1 MVVLSRVIVTVDVFS
16 NEYVV
21 VIETVVVLPA
31 MAAVDV
37 GRLGSTAVV
46 NTPES
51 PETVV
56 VL

>member
-1 MVVLSRVIVTVDVFS
+1 MVVLSCVIVTVVVFS

-37 GRLGSTAVV
+37 GRLGSAVLV
-46 NTPES
+46 DTPES